1 MEEDLSALITPDK
14 ITAFD
19 RSQAVRDA
27 IILLGK
33 LSGAHSIELTQAQ
46 YTLVRDYLIAQIMID
61 NANRA
66 GVIVYMTIQEFER
79 ARGEGDRHVVRVL
92 QHKTVNTHGP
102 AQIVLTSHLYNH
114 LRIFLKEMRSRLPL
128 KGQGDSNAKL
138 FLSWGGKEFAVKSD
152 V

>member
-1 MEEDLSALITPDK
+1 MEEDLSDLITPDK

-27 IILLGK
+27 IIFLGK
-33 LSGAHSIELTQAQ
+33 LSGAHNIELTQAQ
-46 YTLVRDYLIAQIMID
+46 YTLVGDYLIAQIMID

-79 ARGEGDRHVVRVL
+79 ARGEGDQHVVRVL
-92 QHKTVNTHGP
+92 QHKPVNTHGP

-114 LRIFLKEMRSRLPL
+114 LSIFLKEMTAMLSFSSRGEEKKCSQVRCL
-128 KGQGDSNAKL
+128 
-138 FLSWGGKEFAVKSD
+138 VR
-152 V
+152 